1 MPRSGTTLVEQI
13 ISSHSM
19 VTGGGELSYV
29 FKFGMDLSLNTVL
42 PNAEN
47 ISEFRENYLSELA
60 KLSKGVRF
68 ITDKMPHNFRFIPLI
83 CAALPE
89 AKIIHVRRDP
99 KATCWSN
106 FKQYFDTS
114 GLGYCYNL
122 KDVVE
127 YYGLYS
133 SYMKFLQP
141 QYNSQIYN
149 LDYDNLTENQ
159 ESETKKIIK
168 YLDLQWEEAC
178 LYPQNNDRSVRT
190 ASQQQVRQKIY
201 QGSSMEW
208 KKYKIYL
215 TNMFEKL

>member
-1 MPRSGTTLVEQI
+1 MI
-13 ISSHSM
+13 
-19 VTGGGELSYV
+19 TGGGELSYV
-29 FKFGMDLSLNTVL
+29 LNFGLNLSLNTVL

-47 ISEFRENYLSELA
+47 ISKFRESYLSELA
-60 KLSKGVRF
+60 KLSKGARF

-106 FKQYFDTS
+106 FKQYFDTP

-127 YYGLYS
+127 YYGLYN

-141 QYNSQIYN
+141 QYNNQIYN
-149 LDYDNLTENQ
+149 LDYDNLTIDQ
-159 ESETKKIIK
+159 EHETKKIIK
-168 YLDLQWEEAC
+168 YLGLEWQDAC
-178 LYPQNNDRSVRT
+178 LNPQNNERSVRT
-190 ASQQQVRQKIY
+190 ASQQQVRQKVY
-201 QGSSMEW
+201 QGSSMGW
-208 KKYKIYL
+208 TKYKTYL
-215 TNMFEKL
+215 DTIFKNL